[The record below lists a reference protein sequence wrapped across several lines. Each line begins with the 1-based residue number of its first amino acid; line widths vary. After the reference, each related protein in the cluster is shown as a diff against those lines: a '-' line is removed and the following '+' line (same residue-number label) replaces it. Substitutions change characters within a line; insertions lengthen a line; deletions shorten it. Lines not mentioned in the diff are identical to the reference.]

1 MKYYIRYSNSKT
13 FMGKTLVSNKGNT
26 ITIHKLNRHAIGE
39 FYENI
44 RTLVDKQ
51 KFTKIRVKIASG
63 LSIYPNQILPSV
75 GVAEYYRSLGI
86 IVEFRSLDPR
96 YSELANPKKYQEES
110 GVLGRIWMFTE
121 PQEIF
126 EIVDEYRKEFER
138 VEQFAKG
145 TLQAMEWALNEVMDN
160 VLQHSKVGCG
170 YVMAQYHKDSK
181 RIALA
186 VFDYGQGIMS
196 SFSDS
201 EYSEN
206 IQDDVSAIQHA
217 LQERVTRDKS
227 VGQGNGL
234 FGLVSIVKEGHGL
247 LNIRSG
253 RGYYSIETSVSSTPT
268 TKNKEKYPNKD
279 VKSTLVDFQLK
290 SDKEIDLKDIEL
302 FKPYNLVDLHLEEFE
317 DDANSYVYDIAKHS
331 EGTGT
336 RKAGMRARNQIMNLI
351 KQIRTSITLD
361 FSNVGVMSSSYA
373 DELIV
378 KLLLEIGIFQF
389 SRAIRLRGLSETHER
404 ILDRSFRQRTSQ
416 EQIEPEEREGAV
428 ASVWGKCIAYVKGW
442 LKARMR

>member
-1 MKYYIRYSNSKT
+1 MAVRQ
-13 FMGKTLVSNKGNT
+13 VSNQGTT
-26 ITIHKLNRHAIGE
+26 ITIHKLSNLAIGE

-51 KFTKIRVKIASG
+51 NVPKIWVKIASD
-63 LSIYPNQILPSV
+63 LSIYPNQILPIV
-75 GVAEYYRSLGI
+75 GVTEYYRRLGI
-86 IVEFRSLDPR
+86 IVEFRSHDTR
-96 YSELANPKKYQEES
+96 YSELVNPKKYSEGS
-110 GVLGRIWMFTE
+110 GVLGRIWTFTE
-121 PQEIF
+121 PQEISK
-126 EIVDEYRKEFER
+126 IVDEYREEFER

-145 TLQAMEWALNEVMDN
+145 TLYAMEWALTEVMDN
-160 VLQHSKVGCG
+160 VLQHSGVGCG

-196 SFSDS
+196 SFSGS
-201 EYSEN
+201 EYSKT
-206 IQDDVSAIQHA
+206 IQDDVGAIQHA
-217 LQERVTRDKS
+217 LRESVTRDKS

-253 RGYYSIETSVSSTPT
+253 QGNYSIDTSVDHTPT
-268 TKNKEKYPNKD
+268 TRNKERYPHKD
-279 VKSTLVDFQLK
+279 AKSTLVDFQLK
-290 SDKEIDLKDIEL
+290 SDREIHLKDIAL
-302 FKPYNLVDLHLEEFE
+302 FKSYDLVDLHLEEFE
-317 DDANSYVYDIAKHS
+317 DDVNCFVYDIAKYS

-336 RKAGMRARNQIMNLI
+336 RKAGMRARNQILNLV
-351 KQIRTSITLD
+351 KQIETSITLD

-389 SRAIRLRGLSETHER
+389 SRAIRLRGLSETHKR
-404 ILDRSFRQRTSQ
+404 ILERSFRQRTSQ
-416 EQIEPEEREGAV
+416 EPIEAVVQEGAV

-442 LKARMR
+442 LRDRMR